1 IDTMTSIKEDSSS
14 VHSAAS
20 RETDRERE
28 REREKE
34 HENELLQSPSKF
46 KTQTLTKTQAPE
58 AGASPEK
65 YVRVRDMINLY
76 NFAMQKNQELEH
88 AKSILFGR
96 GHEAERDISGDRPTS
111 IEKEEEGLV
120 DEGQDNPSQSQAS
133 MSQVGERL
141 TVEKS
146 YRSKTTLRRT
156 DQGVRIIIDIF
167 MDKNDSEINIVGSRV
182 ETDIPE
188 SRILADFQKQSL
200 EMEKIKFKQEQ
211 AQVCKIA

>member
-1 IDTMTSIKEDSSS
+1 QIEAMASIKDDCSSI
-14 VHSAAS
+14 HSAAS

-28 REREKE
+28 RERERE
-34 HENELLQSPSKF
+34 HENDLLQSPSKF
-46 KTQTLTKTQAPE
+46 KAQTQTKAQAPE
-58 AGASPEK
+58 TGASTGAEK

-88 AKSILFGR
+88 AKSILFG
-96 GHEAERDISGDRPTS
+96 GSQEAERDISGDMPS
-111 IEKEEEGLV
+111 SEDKDKDGA
-120 DEGQDNPSQSQAS
+120 DNPNKNQAT
-133 MSQVGERL
+133 MSQLGDRL

-167 MDKNDSEINIVGSRV
+167 MDKNDSEIEIVGSRV

-188 SRILADFQKQSL
+188 SRVLADFQKQSL
-200 EMEKIKFKQEQ
+200 EMEKLKLKHDQ
-211 AQVCKIA
+211 AQVRKSQ